1 MIIFPAIDLKD
12 GKCVRLYKGDFNKT
26 TIFNSSPY
34 NQALQFKKKGFTD
47 LHLVDLD
54 GALKGRSKNKKVII
68 KIIKNTSLNVQLGGG
83 IRTLK
88 QISFWIKNGVSTV
101 VVGTMAVKNP
111 KILKKA
117 CKLYPG
123 QIAVALDVRD
133 NFLAIEGWVRQTKIK
148 FMSLIKKLEDFG
160 VSRIIFT
167 DIDKDGTKA
176 GINLYQLIKKTS
188 NIKIP
193 VVISGG
199 VSDILDVKKLHKVN
213 KFNGVIIGKA
223 IYDKSINLKLLE
235 RFNNNNID
243 EKI

>member
-54 GALKGRSKNKKVII
+54 GALEGRSENKKVII
-68 KIIKNTSLNVQLGGG
+68 KIIKNTNLNVQLGGG

-117 CKLYPG
+117 CDLFPG
-123 QIAVALDVRD
+123 RIAVAIDVRND
-133 NFLAIEGWVRQTKIK
+133 FLAIKGWVEQTRIK
-148 FMSLIKKLEDFG
+148 FIDFVKKLENFG
-160 VSRIIFT
+160 VSKVIYT
-167 DIDKDGTKA
+167 DINRDGTKT
-176 GINLYQLIKKTS
+176 GVNIGKLKKIINTV
-188 NIKIP
+188 NIP
-193 VVISGG
+193 VVASGG
-199 VSDILDVKKLHKVN
+199 VSNITDIKKLSSIDQLE
-213 KFNGVIIGKA
+213 GVIVGKA
-223 IYDKSINLKLLE
+223 IYDKTISLNKLLK
-235 RFNNNNID
+235 FHY
-243 EKI
+243 

>member
-54 GALKGRSKNKKVII
+54 GALKGKSKNKKIII
-68 KIIKNTSLNVQLGGG
+68 KIIKNINLNVQLGGG

-88 QISFWIKNGVSTV
+88 QISFWIKNGVSTI

-117 CKLYPG
+117 CDLFPG
-123 QIAVALDVRD
+123 RIAVALDVRND
-133 NFLAIEGWVRQTKIK
+133 FLAIKGWVEQTKIK
-148 FMSLIKKLEDFG
+148 FIDFVKKLENFG
-160 VSRIIFT
+160 VSKIIYT
-167 DIDKDGTKA
+167 DINRDGTKT
-176 GINLYQLIKKTS
+176 GVNIVKLKKIINS
-188 NIKIP
+188 VNIP
-193 VVISGG
+193 VVASGG
-199 VSDILDVKKLHKVN
+199 VSNIADIKKLSN
-213 KFNGVIIGKA
+213 IDQLEGVIVGKA
-223 IYDKSINLKLLE
+223 IYDKTISLNKLLK
-235 RFNNNNID
+235 FHY
-243 EKI
+243 

>member
-12 GKCVRLYKGDFNKT
+12 GKCVRLYKGDFSKT

-34 NQALQFKKKGFTD
+34 DQALQFKKKGFTD

-68 KIIKNTSLNVQLGGG
+68 KIIKNTNLKVQLGGG

-117 CKLYPG
+117 CDLFPG
-123 QIAVALDVRD
+123 KIAVALDVRN
-133 NFLAIEGWVRQTKIK
+133 NFLAIKGWVKQTKIK
-148 FMSLIKKLEDFG
+148 LMDFSKKLEDFG
-160 VSRIIFT
+160 VSRIIYT
-167 DIDKDGTKA
+167 DINRDGTKQ
-176 GINLYQLIKKTS
+176 GVNFTQLKKIINKI
-188 NIKIP
+188 NIP
-193 VVISGG
+193 LVVSGG
-199 VSDILDVKKLHKVN
+199 VSNIKDIQQLDKLRILD
-213 KFNGVIIGKA
+213 GVIIGKA
-223 IYDKSINLKLLE
+223 IYDKTIDQRKLVFLNKF
-235 RFNNNNID
+235 FNA
-243 EKI
+243 K

>member
-54 GALKGRSKNKKVII
+54 GALKGKSKNKKVII
-68 KIIKNTSLNVQLGGG
+68 KIIKSANLNVQLGGG

-101 VVGTMAVKNP
+101 VVGTMAIQNP

-117 CKLYPG
+117 CNLFPG
-123 QIAVALDVRD
+123 RIAVALDVRN
-133 NFLAIEGWVRQTKIK
+133 NFLAIKGWVKQTRINFLDFLKKLENLGLSRIIYTDINRDGTK
-148 FMSLIKKLEDFG
+148 TGINIKKL
-160 VSRIIFT
+160 VKIIET
-167 DIDKDGTKA
+167 V
-176 GINLYQLIKKTS
+176 N
-188 NIKIP
+188 IP
-193 VVISGG
+193 VVVSGG
-199 VSDILDVKKLHKVN
+199 ISNIRDVKQLKKIDYLQ
-213 KFNGVIIGKA
+213 GVIIGKA
-223 IYDKSINLKLLE
+223 IYDGTINLNKLQKLSY
-235 RFNNNNID
+235 
-243 EKI
+243 

>member
-54 GALKGRSKNKKVII
+54 GALKGRSKNKKIII
-68 KIIKNTSLNVQLGGG
+68 KIIKNTNLNVQLGGG

-101 VVGTMAVKNP
+101 VVGTMALQNP

-117 CKLYPG
+117 CDLFPG
-123 QIAVALDVRD
+123 RIAVALDVRN
-133 NFLAIEGWVRQTKIK
+133 NFLAIKGWVKQTRTDCLD
-148 FMSLIKKLEDFG
+148 FLKKLENLG
-160 VSRIIFT
+160 LSRIIYT
-167 DIDKDGTKA
+167 DINRDGTKT
-176 GINLYQLIKKTS
+176 GININKLVKIIEKVNIPVVVSGGIS
-188 NIKIP
+188 NIK
-193 VVISGG
+193 
-199 VSDILDVKKLHKVN
+199 DIKQLKKINYLQ
-213 KFNGVIIGKA
+213 GVIIGKA
-223 IYDKSINLKLLE
+223 IYDGTINLNKLKKLSY
-235 RFNNNNID
+235 
-243 EKI
+243 

>member
-54 GALKGRSKNKKVII
+54 GALKGKSKNKKVII
-68 KIIKNTSLNVQLGGG
+68 KIIKSANLNIQLGGG

-101 VVGTMAVKNP
+101 VVGTMAIQNP

-117 CKLYPG
+117 CDLFPG
-123 QIAVALDVRD
+123 RIAVALDVRN
-133 NFLAIEGWVRQTKIK
+133 NFLAIKGWVKQTRINFLDFLKKLENLGLSRIIYTDINRDGTK
-148 FMSLIKKLEDFG
+148 TGINIKKL
-160 VSRIIFT
+160 VKIIET
-167 DIDKDGTKA
+167 V
-176 GINLYQLIKKTS
+176 N
-188 NIKIP
+188 IP
-193 VVISGG
+193 VVVSGG
-199 VSDILDVKKLHKVN
+199 ISNIRDVKQLKKIDYLQ
-213 KFNGVIIGKA
+213 GVIIGKA
-223 IYDKSINLKLLE
+223 IYDGTINLNKLQKLSY
-235 RFNNNNID
+235 
-243 EKI
+243 